1 MLLTVL
7 YECSDLR
14 KYARRLAPE
23 AEGYTLDRLERAVWA
38 FARD

>member
-14 KYARRLAPE
+14 KYAMRLAPE
-23 AEGYTLDRLERAVWA
+23 AVDFTLRELEAAIWT
-38 FARD
+38 FA